1 MKKGSWLLI
10 AIPVIWLRESIL
22 QENYNNAVTN
32 SYQILFILFTG
43 KKSIH
48 KMKTWLSQKYYIE
61 QNRKWRHGSPKI
73 FIWTVA
79 YKKFL
84 ASAKTNFVSE
94 NAYFVLTL
102 WDALAQ
108 KYKLEKLLK
117 LLSFKVTCQKSVD
130 VDILAGINSTSI
142 YKLENYL

>member
-1 MKKGSWLLI
+1 MTLPKI
-10 AIPVIWLRESIL
+10 
-22 QENYNNAVTN
+22 
-32 SYQILFILFTG
+32 
-43 KKSIH
+43 
-48 KMKTWLSQKYYIE
+48 YIE

-130 VDILAGINSTSI
+130 VDILAGIDSTPI